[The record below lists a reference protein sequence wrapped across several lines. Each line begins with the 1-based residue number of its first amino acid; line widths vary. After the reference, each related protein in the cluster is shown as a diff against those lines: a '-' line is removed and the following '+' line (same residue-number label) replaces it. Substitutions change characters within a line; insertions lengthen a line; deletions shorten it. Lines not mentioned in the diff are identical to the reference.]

1 MIANILLIIL
11 FIGLSI
17 WLMLISITDINTPQY
32 QFCID
37 IGLWVLGIYLG
48 IGICSLMKFI

>member
-17 WLMLISITDINTPQY
+17 WLMLVSITNINAPKY
-32 QFCID
+32 QVCIN
-37 IGLWVLGIYLG
+37 IGLWILGFYLG
-48 IGICSLMKFI
+48 IGICSLMKLI

>member
-17 WLMLISITDINTPQY
+17 WLMFVSITDINTPKYQY
-32 QFCID
+32 CID

>member
-17 WLMLISITDINTPQY
+17 WLMFVSITDKDATKDQYCIN
-32 QFCID
+32 
-37 IGLWVLGIYLG
+37 IGLWVLGLYLG